1 MVHNTAFIPGH
12 FHLTVGAAVALSVM
26 AISYWFVPY
35 LTGKELRGRK
45 LAVARGW
52 MWIVG
57 VASFS
62 RGLMADGIQGEPRRT
77 QITEAVYNAD
87 HPGWERAT
95 S

>member
-1 MVHNTAFIPGH
+1 
-12 FHLTVGAAVALSVM
+12 
-26 AISYWFVPY
+26 
-35 LTGKELRGRK
+35 
-45 LAVARGW
+45 

-87 HPGWERAT
+87 HPGWELAT